1 MEPDIQ
7 EQLSPYGDDYN
18 DMSLF
23 KDDLENIA
31 ERDEKGNRIGELY
44 DIYSIVASPTILN
57 GPDVQP
63 EKTIYIAVGLEKKYT
78 DDQINALVEFLRNGG
93 RAIFA
98 DDYGYLNEFARYY
111 RVTYYQGKFFDND
124 FDRNENFTIVN
135 AKLSV
140 DQFEPFTPQSG
151 SAPNETN
158 TKMLNDLRIRT
169 PEFIGIDNYPKWYD
183 KDWFNPDGVW
193 DSDQDGDGRV
203 DEDPPEKG
211 TPIDDDMDRAKKATD
226 GIDNNHNGIIDG
238 IDKDDD
244 GTIDIYDDDEGL
256 NEDHLDDDGDWI
268 DLNHNGIQEPMIWR
282 DKNGDNK
289 FTFEDN
295 NDNGYYDSGDYLF
308 YFDIKDPSLEVHE
321 YISGDLF
328 VDEEIFDGIDN
339 DGDTIIDEDLKGYR
353 LLFNDATGIT
363 SQGSRIISHGGT
375 SDPPSYVNLDNKP
388 GADPPSL
395 GKGFSSDQLVDEISS
410 PGSEIQLIVEV
421 LICPNCGSAIDIRTG
436 DCLDTIS
443 EFRVKDPCRKHY
455 RTKDFL
461 DFGSAVF
468 ISDSSL
474 FLNDI
479 YELDH
484 LATNDDTN
492 ALYRLNDKGEPI
504 DLIQGVEW
512 ENAPVN
518 GPTESDI
525 IEAKLEDELLRN
537 FVLDQ
542 TPDGELDYDNKKF
555 AKDLVKYLLPK
566 GGMIVFD
573 ESRHH
578 QENEFLIPVY
588 ATIHVITFLT
598 SDPWYSAAMI
608 IIFVLLLSFTIV
620 LVKNKENWV
629 HRHNINVLN
638 PRRSLPGVRS
648 EQMERVRWAIL
659 SKARLSRGLSPEE
672 FQALSPQ
679 EVNNIIKDPLLIEIA
694 RNPNRTTTD
703 EEMKMVMDKVSRF
716 GK

>member
-1 MEPDIQ
+1 
-7 EQLSPYGDDYN
+7 
-18 DMSLF
+18 
-23 KDDLENIA
+23 
-31 ERDEKGNRIGELY
+31 
-44 DIYSIVASPTILN
+44 
-57 GPDVQP
+57 
-63 EKTIYIAVGLEKKYT
+63 
-78 DDQINALVEFLRNGG
+78 
-93 RAIFA
+93 
-98 DDYGYLNEFARYY
+98 
-111 RVTYYQGKFFDND
+111 
-124 FDRNENFTIVN
+124 
-135 AKLSV
+135 
-140 DQFEPFTPQSG
+140 
-151 SAPNETN
+151 
-158 TKMLNDLRIRT
+158 MLNDLRIRT
-169 PEFIGIDNYPKWYD
+169 PDYIGIDDYPKWYD
-183 KDWFNPDGVW
+183 KDYFNPDGVW

-238 IDKDDD
+238 IDKDED
-244 GTIDIYDDDEGL
+244 GTIDIYDDEEGL

-282 DKNGDNK
+282 DKNGDGK

-308 YFDIKDPSLEVHE
+308 YFDIKDPSLEVYE

-328 VDEEIFDGIDN
+328 VDEEFFDGIDN
-339 DGDTIIDEDLKGYR
+339 DGDTIVDEDLKGYR

-363 SQGSRIISHGGT
+363 SQGSRIIAHGDT

-461 DFGSAVF
+461 DFGSAIF

-492 ALYRLNDKGEPI
+492 AMYRLNDKGEPV
-504 DLIQGVEW
+504 DLIPGVEW
-512 ENAPVN
+512 DNAPVN
-518 GPTESDI
+518 GPTETDI

-537 FVLDQ
+537 FVLDL

-555 AKDLVKYLLPK
+555 AKDIVKYLLPK

-598 SDPWYSAAMI
+598 SDPWYSAALI
-608 IIFVLLLSFTIV
+608 IIFVLLLSFTIG
-620 LVKNKENWV
+620 LVKNKENWI

-638 PRRSLPGVRS
+638 PRRSLPGVRT